1 MDWWW
6 RRSGTA
12 LTARCCDSVQTA
24 SGWCTSTAAKN
35 LAGYG
40 RPTFCPSPIHQRLRQ
55 AQHQRL
61 RAPRGGSIITA
72 VKGREGV
79 GCPSALPI
87 RGSIPRPPR
96 PEQDVKLLSLQARSP
111 SLPPCPPHV
120 ASLPA
125 HVCTHVLTACVLC
138 CRSSA
143 AAIAIAIAA
152 ISAVRAA
159 TAHRQSAA
167 VAVAIAIAATATA
180 VATAAPSGAALFIT
194 LFYYCVAF

>member
-1 MDWWW
+1 MERHLRHAAATARRQQVAGAH
-6 RRSGTA
+6 RRSRKIWLVMVGQPFAPLRST
-12 LTARCCDSVQTA
+12 
-24 SGWCTSTAAKN
+24 SGCAGHSTRGCA
-35 LAGYG
+35 
-40 RPTFCPSPIHQRLRQ
+40 H
-55 AQHQRL
+55 
-61 RAPRGGSIITA
+61 RGGVSTI
-72 VKGREGV
+72 KREGA

-87 RGSIPRPPR
+87 RGSIPRSPR

-180 VATAAPSGAALFIT
+180 VATAAPGGAALFIT